1 MFDVLVRMKTPPFL
15 LAAAL
20 IFWGWQTGFLIE
32 GAILAVALESSRF
45 IKARW
50 ELSDDDFARI
60 WTFCTL
66 LTLAALIFAFANNG
80 GPANFSKLFENPN
93 FTAERVAGNS
103 SALTAIALIRWLP
116 MIFFLF
122 IAAQMF
128 SPRTGI
134 PLETISFIL
143 WRRRKKALKAG
154 RPLPPSRNVDV
165 SYPYFVTC
173 LFAASG
179 HASGDNTFYWGL
191 SGLLAWALWPHRSR
205 RFVLVVWAAA
215 LGMAILS
222 GYFGQRGIGR
232 LARLAEE
239 YNPQWLARFIGQR
252 TDPKESRTEI
262 GHIGRMKL
270 SGKIVIR
277 LEPKNG
283 ATVPTYLREASY
295 RIYESQVWHAGSSRK
310 DFTGVSEAPPDS
322 GKWPLLSNQT
332 NPAAV
337 NLACYLSGINA
348 QDRNPEGLL
357 PLPVDCGQLEN
368 LPAYVL
374 QKNSAGAV
382 LAEGPGLVIFDADYG
397 SGVTIDSLPN
407 TGVSFI
413 TNEDLA
419 VPEREKSALDEVIS
433 GLNVTGKSDEAKLLA
448 VSGFFNRNF
457 KYSLWQDTP
466 PAAGTNE
473 TPLGRFLLHTRS
485 GHCEY
490 FATATVLLL
499 RELRVPARYA
509 VGYVVHEG
517 SGNRY
522 VVRMRDAHAWCLVW
536 NQRAGVWQNF
546 DTTPGSWVADE
557 EQHASALQF
566 VSDGWSWIQFQF
578 AKFRWGQSQ
587 VQQYVLWA
595 LVPVLGLLLYLIVF
609 RSSRRRHR
617 PKLGEAPEPGN
628 WPGLDSEF
636 YRLEQKLAEHGFTR
650 APGEPLTVW
659 LQRAVEEPDLAGLE
673 QPLHGLLRLH
683 YRHRFDPHGLNP
695 AEREALRR
703 EVETCLAGKRW

>member
-1 MFDVLVRMKTPPFL
+1 MKTPPFL

-20 IFWGWQTGFLIE
+20 FFWGWQTGFWVE
-32 GAILAVALESSRF
+32 GAIMAVVLESSRF
-45 IKARW
+45 VKARW

-66 LTLAALIFAFANNG
+66 LTLAALIFAFANNA
-80 GPANFSKLFENPN
+80 GPASFSKLFESPN
-93 FTAERVAGNS
+93 FTTERVAGNS

-128 SPRTGI
+128 SPRAGI
-134 PLETISFIL
+134 PLETISLIL

-154 RPLPPSRNVDV
+154 RPLPPSRNVNI
-165 SYPYFVTC
+165 SYPYFVMC

-179 HASGDNTFYWGL
+179 HAATDNTFFWGL

-205 RFVLVVWAAA
+205 RFVLVVWAGA
-215 LGMAILS
+215 LATAIVL
-222 GYFGQRGIGR
+222 GYFGQRGMGR
-232 LARLAEE
+232 LTRLAEE
-239 YNPQWLARFIGQR
+239 YNPQWLSRFMGQR

-295 RIYESQVWHAGSSRK
+295 RIYESQIWHAGSSRK
-310 DFTGVSEAPPDS
+310 DFTGVTETPLNS
-322 GKWPLLSNQT
+322 GNWPLLLSQT

-337 NLACYLSGINA
+337 NIACYLNGINA
-348 QDRNPEGLL
+348 QDHNPEGLL
-357 PLPVDCGQLEN
+357 PLPLDCGRLEN
-368 LPAYVL
+368 LFAYVL

-382 LAEGPGLVIFDADYG
+382 LTEGPGLVVFDADYG
-397 SGVTIDSLPN
+397 SGSTIDSLPN
-407 TGVSFI
+407 TGSSFI
-413 TNEDLA
+413 TNEDLD
-419 VPEREKSALDEVIS
+419 VPAKEKPALDEVIA
-433 GLNVTGKSDEAKLLA
+433 GLNVAGKSDEAKLLA
-448 VSGFFNRNF
+448 ISGFFNRNF
-457 KYSLWQDTP
+457 KYSLWQDIP
-466 PAAGTNE
+466 PIAGTNE
-473 TPLGRFLLHTRS
+473 TPLSRFLLHTRS

-499 RELRVPARYA
+499 RELHIPARYA
-509 VGYVVHEG
+509 VGYAVHEG
-517 SGNRY
+517 SGRKY

-536 NQRAGVWQNF
+536 NRDARVWQSF

-566 VSDGWSWIQFQF
+566 ISDSWSWIQFQF

-587 VQQYVLWA
+587 VQQYILWA
-595 LVPVLGLLLYLIVF
+595 LVPVLGLLLYLIIF

-617 PKLGEAPEPGN
+617 RKSGEAPETRN

-636 YRLEQKLAEHGFTR
+636 YRLEHKLADHGFTR
-650 APGEPLTVW
+650 AAGEPLSVW
-659 LQRAVEEPDLAGLE
+659 LERVIEAPELAGL
-673 QPLHGLLRLH
+673 QPSLNSVLRLH
-683 YRHRFDPHGLNP
+683 YRHRFDPRGLNQ
-695 AEREALRR
+695 AERKALRQ
-703 EVETCLAGKRW
+703 EVETCLANRRW